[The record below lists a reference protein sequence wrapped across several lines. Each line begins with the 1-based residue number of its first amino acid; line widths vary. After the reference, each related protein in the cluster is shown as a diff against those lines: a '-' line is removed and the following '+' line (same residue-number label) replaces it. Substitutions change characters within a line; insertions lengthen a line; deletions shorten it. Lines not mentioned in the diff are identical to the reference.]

1 MANETLSAKQ
11 ADKIIERANEIVSTC
26 KQRMETKNN
35 EFVNKIS
42 TIWEDKN
49 AVEYMKEH
57 KKSFEDIISQFGN
70 NNKIFAETVKDIATA
85 YIKAGAMSVAVSVM
99 PITLTANIL
108 IDKVKEFL
116 ANGQNTDDFGFKNPQ
131 AGAEQVMDA
140 FVTLKTELEKEVNNA
155 VNKIKGINA
164 FGNVQIQNNLAQ
176 SAGDMVK
183 ILKERIAYEEKAI
196 REAVD
201 KTAQGYIKLGSSGET
216 SAKISSN

>member
-1 MANETLSAKQ
+1 
-11 ADKIIERANEIVSTC
+11 
-26 KQRMETKNN
+26 
-35 EFVNKIS
+35 
-42 TIWEDKN
+42 
-49 AVEYMKEH
+49 MKEH

-108 IDKVKEFL
+108 IDKVKEFF

-196 REAVD
+196 REAVESNLD
-201 KTAQGYIKLGSSGET
+201 LLVKLQQKLVQIK
-216 SAKISSN
+216 KIISRKRNLFFCKK